1 MEIVFHYPPQLLSLL
16 IDTIPCLCR
25 SKNDVLLFF
34 KGAGVGPGF
43 TSDLQERVR
52 VDRASIG
59 KHEIARTVLTRL
71 NERGEASLRER
82 REILKRVVEFEDFAT
97 CWAEDQ
103 LKAKGLV
110 ADIRKVIDVKDSFT
124 RMAQEQETLSRKH
137 RDEVA
142 ARQKELQR
150 KKTLFEGLRKEL
162 FGLFSDADPWAR
174 GKKLESVLNRLFGAS
189 DILVREAF
197 TIRGD
202 EAQGIVEQI
211 DGVVEIDGHLYLVEM
226 KWWTPPLGPGDVAQH
241 QVRVFN
247 RGQARGI
254 FISASGYTPAAIDQ
268 CRDSL
273 ARATFILCELQEIV
287 RALET
292 DLSLPE
298 LFRRKIRG
306 AIIDKQPLTPV
317 S

>member
-34 KGAGVGPGF
+34 KGAGVGPEF

-52 VDRASIG
+52 VDRTSIG

-124 RMAQEQETLSRKH
+124 RMAQEQEALSRKH

-150 KKTLFEGLRKEL
+150 KQSLFEGLRKEL
-162 FGLFSDADPWAR
+162 FALFSDTDPWAR
-174 GKKLESVLNRLFGAS
+174 GKKLESILNRLFAAS
-189 DILVREAF
+189 GILVREAF
-197 TIRGD
+197 TICGD
-202 EAQGIVEQI
+202 EAKGIVEQI

-226 KWWTPPLGPGDVAQH
+226 KWWTPPLGPGEVALH

-247 RGQARGI
+247 RGQVRGI
-254 FISASGYTPAAIDQ
+254 FISASGYTPAAVDQ
-268 CRDSL
+268 CRDGL
-273 ARATFILCELQEIV
+273 ARAPFILCELQEIV

-292 DLSLPE
+292 DLALPE

-317 S
+317 G